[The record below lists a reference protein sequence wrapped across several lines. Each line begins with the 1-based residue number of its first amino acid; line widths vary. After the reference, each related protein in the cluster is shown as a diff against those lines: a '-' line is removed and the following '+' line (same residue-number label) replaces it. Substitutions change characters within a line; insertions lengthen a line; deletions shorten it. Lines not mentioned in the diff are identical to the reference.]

1 MPSNVKGL
9 TAKCA
14 EDSARVAKED
24 PKGRIGRVLLVLR
37 YFRNIGTSR
46 RAGYNLAGHMQKIAI
61 LYDASQA
68 VLSTF
73 DLDEVL
79 QRILVIARDYFHLQ
93 NVAILLLDQGSG
105 ELCTRSQIGGE
116 PGFENLRVS
125 IGTGLIGAAAQ
136 KKRPIYVPDFEKE
149 TRYQPWG
156 KKTRSELAVPL
167 MVRDEVVGVLDCQS
181 ENADHFDSE
190 TVDLL
195 TLFSTQASMALQ
207 NARLYSLER
216 RRASQLEAINTVAR
230 ETTVVLDVKELLSK
244 ACEKIRPAFDVS
256 HVSMLVKDEEDLVLQ
271 AHHGVL
277 TLRIPEGGKVPAGAG
292 LWGRALRESKTI
304 FDNDVKADPSFLGI
318 YEEAGS
324 RMCIPLVSFGQTL
337 GVLVLDSARS
347 GSFSV
352 SDIQSLESVADICA
366 TAIQN
371 AHYVERVKH
380 LAYLDGLTGI
390 FNRRYFELRIQE
402 ELERARRFESGMA
415 VIMVDIDQFK
425 RLNDEFGH
433 LLGDEVLRQVSSIF
447 SQQLRKID
455 VVCRYGGE
463 EFAIL
468 LSQTS
473 QQHALGVAEKLRR
486 MVDSWQFPGVP
497 RSVTISAGVA
507 TCPDHGTT
515 REELVRAADAGLYA
529 AKQSG
534 RNCVREALTVKCG
547 SDTLVRRS

>member
-1 MPSNVKGL
+1 
-9 TAKCA
+9 
-14 EDSARVAKED
+14 
-24 PKGRIGRVLLVLR
+24 
-37 YFRNIGTSR
+37 
-46 RAGYNLAGHMQKIAI
+46 MQKIAI

-93 NVAILLLDQGSG
+93 NVAILLLDKDTGQ
-105 ELCTRSQIGGE
+105 LCTRSQIGGE
-116 PGFENLRVS
+116 PGFDDVRVS
-125 IGTGLIGAAAQ
+125 IGGGLIGEAAQ
-136 KKRPIYVPDFEKE
+136 KKRPLYVPDFTKE
-149 TRYQPWG
+149 SRYQPWG
-156 KKTRSELAVPL
+156 KKTRSEVAIPL

-181 ENADHFDSE
+181 ENPDHFDSE

-230 ETTVVLDVKELLSK
+230 ETTVVLDVKELLAK

-256 HVSMLVKDEEDLVLQ
+256 HVSMLVKEEEDLVLQ
-271 AHHGVL
+271 AHHGDL
-277 TLRIPEGGKVPAGAG
+277 TLRIPEGGKVLASAG
-292 LWGRALRESKTI
+292 LWGRALRESKTV
-304 FDNDVKADPSFLGI
+304 FENDVKADPDGVGI
-318 YEEAGS
+318 YVESGS

-337 GVLVLDSARS
+337 GVLVLDSARA
-347 GSFSV
+347 GSFRM
-352 SDIQSLESVADICA
+352 SDTQSLESVADICA

-371 AHYVERVKH
+371 AHYVERVKR

-390 FNRRYFELRIQE
+390 FNRRYFELRIEE
-402 ELERARRFESGMA
+402 ELERARRFNSGMA
-415 VIMVDIDQFK
+415 VVMVDIDQFK

-463 EFAIL
+463 EFALL

-515 REELVRAADAGLYA
+515 REQLVKAADAGLYA
-529 AKQSG
+529 AKQAG
-534 RNCVREALTVKCG
+534 RNCVREAA
-547 SDTLVRRS
+547 LVQPETKTFVHRS